1 MGSHADEGAGP
12 ACCEPLCCRDCRAA
26 GWLQAIGRATP
37 FRYIIDA
44 MREGYAGHYLN
55 AVMLEGVAVSIG
67 LAVVCLW
74 LAGRVFIRENA

>member
-1 MGSHADEGAGP
+1 MLRE
-12 ACCEPLCCRDCRAA
+12 
-26 GWLQAIGRATP
+26 QAITGVHYGTDP
-37 FRYIIDA
+37 L
-44 MREGYAGHYLN
+44 GGHYLN